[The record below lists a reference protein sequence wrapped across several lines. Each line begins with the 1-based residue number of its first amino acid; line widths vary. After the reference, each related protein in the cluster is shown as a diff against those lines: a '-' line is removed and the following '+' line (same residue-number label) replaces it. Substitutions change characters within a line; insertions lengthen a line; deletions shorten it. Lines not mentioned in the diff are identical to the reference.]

1 MSSFRDSKRYG
12 AIRSEDVHS
21 FISSVNFEKKEFKS
35 YITCGNK
42 PYRHMD
48 AWLLMACFN
57 LVDIAQMSSG
67 FNRDNPL

>member
-21 FISSVNFEKKEFKS
+21 FISSVNFEI